1 MADFRSLRVAACCVA
16 LALVAACSSGGGA
29 GETSGDTSGGHLT
42 VWFPG
47 TDPAESALVKD
58 SLVPQFEKSTG
69 AKVDVTYVDYA
80 NLSNKLAAAFAAG
93 TAPDVFGHGPAAV
106 ADLVVN
112 DRLEPLQA
120 DVDAM
125 SQADRDD
132 LAAALPGGQV
142 DGKQYLMPLQMQ
154 GWVLA
159 YNKDDFKAA
168 GLDPENPPS
177 TWEQL
182 RDDAK
187 KLTVRDGSGKITRS
201 GLLLA
206 TDPIGREQ
214 SFATLIAGAGG
225 SLIDTSAKTASFDS
239 PQGKKALDYYV
250 SLFNGPDA
258 VATGLGTSFSANPP
272 AQQPL
277 VLGTASIT
285 LLAANGVQKIVKAY
299 PGKHIG
305 IIPPLKFEGADHG
318 AAFGGAGPGLM
329 INADSKAKD
338 LGWKFIDFMVGKDV
352 NSQYVQSFGGIPVR
366 GSAASSSYVTSSAV
380 LSAVVKAAPEFVPN
394 PNVAGWVQARD
405 KMDANLEE
413 ALNRKAPTQD
423 VLKSMASDVN
433 DVLKKSQ

>member
-1 MADFRSLRVAACCVA
+1 MAVSRSLRLAAGCVA

-29 GETSGDTSGGHLT
+29 SDSQGDTSGGHLS

-47 TDPAESALVKD
+47 TDPAESAVVKD
-58 SLVPQFEKSTG
+58 KLVPQFEKNTG
-69 AKVDVTYVDYA
+69 AKVDVTYVDYS

-112 DRLEPLQA
+112 DRLEPLQSS
-120 DVDAM
+120 VDAM

-168 GLDPENPPS
+168 GLDPENPPA

-182 RDDAK
+182 RDAAK
-187 KLTVRDGSGKITRS
+187 KLTVRDAAGRITRS

-214 SFATLIAGAGG
+214 SFATLIASAGG
-225 SLIDTSAKTASFDS
+225 SLIDAGVKKASFDS
-239 PQGKKALDYYV
+239 PQGQQALDYYV
-250 SLFNGPDA
+250 SLFNGADA
-258 VATGLGTSFSANPP
+258 VATGLGVSYSANPP

-277 VLGTASIT
+277 VLGKASIT
-285 LLAANGVQKIVKAY
+285 LLAANAVQKIVKAY
-299 PGKHIG
+299 PAKHIG
-305 IIPPLKFEGADHG
+305 IIQPLRFESSDHG

-329 INADSKAKD
+329 INADSKAKE
-338 LGWKFIDFMVGKDV
+338 LGWKFIEFMVGKDV

-366 GSAASSSYVTSSAV
+366 SSAAASQYVTASPVLTAV
-380 LSAVVKAAPEFVPN
+380 IKAAPRFVPN

-405 KMDANLEE
+405 KMDSRLEQ
-413 ALNRKAPTQD
+413 ALNRKATTAE
-423 VLKSMASDVN
+423 VLESMAADVD